1 MKKDDDYI
9 EETWTGTCGYCDGDG
24 LGECP
29 ECEGE
34 GELTARYVII
44 ARAKDTWSVLN
55 VTEKVKLLT
64 IWDKL

>member
-1 MKKDDDYI
+1 MLKKL
-9 EETWTGTCGYCDGDG
+9 G
-24 LGECP
+24 LAHVDIAMEMAWVNVQNAKGKAK
-29 ECEGE
+29 
-34 GELTARYVII
+34 LTARYVII

>member
-34 GELTARYVII
+34 GEVDGEVCYYC
-44 ARAKDTWSVLN
+44 KG
-55 VTEKVKLLT
+55 
-64 IWDKL
+64 